1 MKAGKKLL
9 ALLLTVCMLLCML
22 PTVAFASGSDY
33 LKIAMLDSGR
43 KYFSADWVKAFLYEA
58 KADGYTHVMLAVGN
72 DGMRFLLDDMSLTVG
87 GKTYSS
93 NAVASAIRS
102 GNNAY
107 TTASSGEWTESEMDE
122 FFATAKKAG
131 IEIIPLLNSPGHMD
145 SVLYAASSLT
155 GTNCSYNGSS
165 RTIDVTNDTAVR
177 FSQAFLQKYVDY
189 FAGKGCRYFNF
200 GADEYANDRYT
211 SGSMG
216 FGSLQNS
223 GKYGY
228 FIKYVNELAAMVKQA
243 GMTPIAFNDGIEF
256 ANKMSASVGSTTYT
270 FDRDIVVCYWSGGWS
285 GYTPRTAANLA
296 SDGFR
301 IINTTGDFYYV
312 LGKNDSFDN
321 GYTYAA
327 NWSNYKVCGTSLSA
341 SSVIGGMFCMWSD
354 YPGAET
360 QTQEAKKI
368 RLPLRAMGLAMD
380 GAYTSGMDTSVVP
393 GGFNADGS
401 INTDPPAQSH
411 DYHQTASTAATCT
424 EAGSVT
430 YTCADCGDSYTET
443 VPALGHNYA
452 AADDAGDTIYT
463 CMRCGEQHSELL
475 PREYVSVKT
484 GKTTEAYTLDGEQ
497 SFTHTGDAAIARG
510 ERTVVQGTGTKV
522 SYSASASASVSGYT
536 DGGYNCVA
544 SKLIDG
550 DTSTYYWST
559 SSQTSGMYAR
569 VDLGAEVRF
578 DAVQISAPAHGDYCT
593 NANVQLSSDGRTWT
607 TIGTFTSSRST
618 AVTKTY
624 AVPSSVESFRY
635 IQVALTTA
643 RNYWWQLSEIAWG
656 SYDGATFT
664 RAAASGTVQTGTA
677 PMTEVRFTGVA
688 AGTTYYVIGGTRY
701 VIEVEADHVHSYQE
715 VSRTAP
721 TCTEDGVTTYRC
733 ETCGD
738 TYTETTPATGH
749 SYTAAVT
756 APTCTEKGYTTYTCT
771 ACGDH
776 YTANEVAALG
786 HDYVETTVPATCTEN
801 GSVAHTCTRCGNSYT
816 ETLPATGHTYTVS
829 GSEATCTEG
838 GKTVHTCSVCGD
850 TYTETTP
857 ALGHDYKA
865 VVTSPTCTEKGYTTY
880 TCKRCGEHYTAD
892 EVAALGH
899 DYKAVVTAPT
909 CTEKGYTTYTCK
921 RCGDHYTADEVAAL
935 GHDYKAVVTAPT
947 CTEKGYTTYTCATCG
962 DHYTADE
969 VAALGHDYEAVMTAP
984 TCTEDG
990 YTTYTCRNCGDR
1002 RTGHVVGALGHSY
1015 ECTENGND
1023 RIYTCTR
1030 CGDTYTEAI
1039 LPTVEVKLQPGETY
1053 TFHTEDAAVTE
1064 SADPAVAATTIEALS
1079 GGYQQV
1085 TELAEGTFLLVSG
1098 DRMLTATAS
1107 TYYSSW
1113 DGAGTVS
1120 GLTCAAYSTTG
1131 DLSNALWTVTAV
1143 SGGYTVQSADGRYL
1157 NLTESTRSAS
1167 VTLTTAPQ
1175 VLTITDLGS
1184 AFSIRFSDT
1193 YLDRYSTTFA
1203 GAYPGNANA
1212 NERWQLYRAV
1222 PAGYDVTI
1230 TGVAEGAT
1238 RTVIGGVRYAVTVH
1252 AHAYTATVTTAA
1264 TCTTPGVRT
1273 YACAC
1278 GESYTEAI
1286 PATGH
1291 SYVRTEENG
1300 NYVYTCSACGDS
1312 YSEPVKTATYDSVS
1326 RLTSGGRYVLTV
1338 YASGGYYAMTH
1349 NGTTIG
1355 VQAVTIENG
1364 RITSDVTESM
1374 LWDYSNGCFSFQ
1386 SGTTTY
1392 YLYKSG
1398 NSSLRISTSGTS
1410 VSYWYNRLGFGNAY
1424 LRYSNGSFYLT
1435 RWNYSYCYLFQEM
1448 NGI

>member
-1 MKAGKKLL
+1 
-9 ALLLTVCMLLCML
+9 
-22 PTVAFASGSDY
+22 
-33 LKIAMLDSGR
+33 
-43 KYFSADWVKAFLYEA
+43 
-58 KADGYTHVMLAVGN
+58 
-72 DGMRFLLDDMSLTVG
+72 
-87 GKTYSS
+87 
-93 NAVASAIRS
+93 
-102 GNNAY
+102 
-107 TTASSGEWTESEMDE
+107 
-122 FFATAKKAG
+122 
-131 IEIIPLLNSPGHMD
+131 
-145 SVLYAASSLT
+145 
-155 GTNCSYNGSS
+155 
-165 RTIDVTNDTAVR
+165 
-177 FSQAFLQKYVDY
+177 
-189 FAGKGCRYFNF
+189 
-200 GADEYANDRYT
+200 
-211 SGSMG
+211 
-216 FGSLQNS
+216 
-223 GKYGY
+223 
-228 FIKYVNELAAMVKQA
+228 
-243 GMTPIAFNDGIEF
+243 
-256 ANKMSASVGSTTYT
+256 
-270 FDRDIVVCYWSGGWS
+270 
-285 GYTPRTAANLA
+285 
-296 SDGFR
+296 
-301 IINTTGDFYYV
+301 
-312 LGKNDSFDN
+312 
-321 GYTYAA
+321 
-327 NWSNYKVCGTSLSA
+327 
-341 SSVIGGMFCMWSD
+341 
-354 YPGAET
+354 
-360 QTQEAKKI
+360 
-368 RLPLRAMGLAMD
+368 
-380 GAYTSGMDTSVVP
+380 
-393 GGFNADGS
+393 
-401 INTDPPAQSH
+401 
-411 DYHQTASTAATCT
+411 
-424 EAGSVT
+424 
-430 YTCADCGDSYTET
+430 
-443 VPALGHNYA
+443 
-452 AADDAGDTIYT
+452 
-463 CMRCGEQHSELL
+463 
-475 PREYVSVKT
+475 
-484 GKTTEAYTLDGEQ
+484 
-497 SFTHTGDAAIARG
+497 
-510 ERTVVQGTGTKV
+510 
-522 SYSASASASVSGYT
+522 
-536 DGGYNCVA
+536 
-544 SKLIDG
+544 
-550 DTSTYYWST
+550 
-559 SSQTSGMYAR
+559 
-569 VDLGAEVRF
+569 
-578 DAVQISAPAHGDYCT
+578 
-593 NANVQLSSDGRTWT
+593 
-607 TIGTFTSSRST
+607 
-618 AVTKTY
+618 
-624 AVPSSVESFRY
+624 
-635 IQVALTTA
+635 
-643 RNYWWQLSEIAWG
+643 
-656 SYDGATFT
+656 
-664 RAAASGTVQTGTA
+664 
-677 PMTEVRFTGVA
+677 MTEVRFTGVA

-786 HDYVETTVPATCTEN
+786 HDYAETTVPATCTEN
-801 GSVAHTCTRCGNSYT
+801 GSVTHTCTRCGNSYT

-838 GKTVHTCSVCGD
+838 GKTVHTCTVCGD

-880 TCKRCGEHYTAD
+880 TCTA
-892 EVAALGH
+892 
-899 DYKAVVTAPT
+899 
-909 CTEKGYTTYTCK
+909 
-921 RCGDHYTADEVAAL
+921 
-935 GHDYKAVVTAPT
+935 
-947 CTEKGYTTYTCATCG
+947 CG

-969 VAALGHDYEAVMTAP
+969 VAALGHDYEAVVTAP

-1002 RTGHVVGALGHSY
+1002 RTGHVVSALGHSY

-1030 CGDTYTEAI
+1030 CGDTYTAAI

-1278 GESYTEAI
+1278 GESYAEAI

-1349 NGTTIG
+1349 AGTTIG
-1355 VQAVTIENG
+1355 AQSVTIENG

>member
-1 MKAGKKLL
+1 
-9 ALLLTVCMLLCML
+9 
-22 PTVAFASGSDY
+22 
-33 LKIAMLDSGR
+33 
-43 KYFSADWVKAFLYEA
+43 
-58 KADGYTHVMLAVGN
+58 
-72 DGMRFLLDDMSLTVG
+72 
-87 GKTYSS
+87 
-93 NAVASAIRS
+93 
-102 GNNAY
+102 
-107 TTASSGEWTESEMDE
+107 
-122 FFATAKKAG
+122 
-131 IEIIPLLNSPGHMD
+131 
-145 SVLYAASSLT
+145 
-155 GTNCSYNGSS
+155 
-165 RTIDVTNDTAVR
+165 
-177 FSQAFLQKYVDY
+177 
-189 FAGKGCRYFNF
+189 
-200 GADEYANDRYT
+200 
-211 SGSMG
+211 
-216 FGSLQNS
+216 
-223 GKYGY
+223 
-228 FIKYVNELAAMVKQA
+228 
-243 GMTPIAFNDGIEF
+243 
-256 ANKMSASVGSTTYT
+256 
-270 FDRDIVVCYWSGGWS
+270 
-285 GYTPRTAANLA
+285 
-296 SDGFR
+296 
-301 IINTTGDFYYV
+301 
-312 LGKNDSFDN
+312 
-321 GYTYAA
+321 
-327 NWSNYKVCGTSLSA
+327 
-341 SSVIGGMFCMWSD
+341 
-354 YPGAET
+354 
-360 QTQEAKKI
+360 
-368 RLPLRAMGLAMD
+368 
-380 GAYTSGMDTSVVP
+380 
-393 GGFNADGS
+393 
-401 INTDPPAQSH
+401 
-411 DYHQTASTAATCT
+411 
-424 EAGSVT
+424 
-430 YTCADCGDSYTET
+430 
-443 VPALGHNYA
+443 
-452 AADDAGDTIYT
+452 
-463 CMRCGEQHSELL
+463 
-475 PREYVSVKT
+475 
-484 GKTTEAYTLDGEQ
+484 
-497 SFTHTGDAAIARG
+497 
-510 ERTVVQGTGTKV
+510 
-522 SYSASASASVSGYT
+522 
-536 DGGYNCVA
+536 
-544 SKLIDG
+544 
-550 DTSTYYWST
+550 
-559 SSQTSGMYAR
+559 
-569 VDLGAEVRF
+569 
-578 DAVQISAPAHGDYCT
+578 
-593 NANVQLSSDGRTWT
+593 
-607 TIGTFTSSRST
+607 
-618 AVTKTY
+618 
-624 AVPSSVESFRY
+624 
-635 IQVALTTA
+635 
-643 RNYWWQLSEIAWG
+643 
-656 SYDGATFT
+656 
-664 RAAASGTVQTGTA
+664 
-677 PMTEVRFTGVA
+677 MTEVRFTGVA

-786 HDYVETTVPATCTEN
+786 HDYAETTVPATCTEN
-801 GSVAHTCTRCGNSYT
+801 GSVTHTCTRCGNSYT

-838 GKTVHTCSVCGD
+838 GKTVHTCTVCGD

-857 ALGHDYKA
+857 
-865 VVTSPTCTEKGYTTY
+865 
-880 TCKRCGEHYTAD
+880 
-892 EVAALGH
+892 
-899 DYKAVVTAPT
+899 
-909 CTEKGYTTYTCK
+909 
-921 RCGDHYTADEVAAL
+921 AL

-962 DHYTADE
+962 DTYTADE
-969 VAALGHDYEAVMTAP
+969 VAALGHDYEAVVTAP

-1002 RTGHVVGALGHSY
+1002 RTGHVVSALGHSY
-1015 ECTENGND
+1015 ECTEDGND

-1079 GGYQQV
+1079 GGYRQV

-1212 NERWQLYRAV
+1212 NEQWQLYRAV

-1312 YSEPVKTATYDSVS
+1312 YTEPVKTATYDSVS

-1338 YASGGYYAMTH
+1338 YANGGYYAMTH
-1349 NGTTIG
+1349 DGTTIG
-1355 VQAVTIENG
+1355 AQAVTIENG

-1448 NGI
+1448 N